1 MPSTTWVDA
10 IALALG
16 GNQIVPYV
24 ATRWE
29 IIPRI
34 LELLDLKE
42 GEVFYDLG
50 CGDGRVAIAAAKNYP
65 IRRAVCVEINRH
77 LAAQAVENSIKAGVA
92 EKVLVLNT
100 DMRNVGLWDADAVY
114 MYLLISINEL
124 MKPKLKRELRPGARI
139 VTLDFPI
146 PGWNPDRIVGE
157 SGWQKTL
164 YLYIKR

>member
-1 MPSTTWVDA
+1 
-10 IALALG
+10 
-16 GNQIVPYV
+16 
-24 ATRWE
+24 
-29 IIPRI
+29 
-34 LELLDLKE
+34 
-42 GEVFYDLG
+42 
-50 CGDGRVAIAAAKNYP
+50 
-65 IRRAVCVEINRH
+65 
-77 LAAQAVENSIKAGVA
+77 
-92 EKVLVLNT
+92 LNT

-114 MYLLISINEL
+114 MYLLTSINEL